1 MATTSRGIVTPEAV
15 VLDLETAG
23 IASRGLARTVD
34 AAIQGVILLILIL
47 VTGGL
52 LGVSGDVAVLLLL
65 IGVALVLLG
74 YPALTEIA
82 MRGRSPGKAVFGLRV
97 VTVEGAPIA
106 GRHAFIRS
114 ALGLVDFMV
123 PPGGLF
129 AVLVAL
135 PSPRN
140 QRLGD
145 LVAGTMVLRER
156 TAAAAPAAVWFNP
169 PPGLESYTASLDV
182 SLVTDSQ
189 LSLARAFLLRA
200 LNLSP
205 EARQALAMRMATP
218 LAAALG
224 PPPTGVP
231 PEPFLVCVVAAH
243 QRRHAPAATTTSA
256 GTSSDPSWG
265 PPPPPPSAP
274 GWGPPPP
281 PPSSPGWGP
290 PPPKPL
296 PPPPPPGAS
305 WDRSSSGGAGR

>member
-23 IASRGLARTVD
+23 IASRGLARTLD
-34 AAIQGVILLILIL
+34 AAIQGAILLVL
-47 VTGGL
+47 VLAVGGL
-52 LGVSGDVAVLLLL
+52 LGASGDLGVVLLVVG
-65 IGVALVLLG
+65 IALVLLG

-82 MRGRSPGKAVFGLRV
+82 MRGRSPGKATFGLRV

-106 GRHAFIRS
+106 PRHAFIRS

-156 TAAAAPAAVWFNP
+156 TAAPAPAAVWFNP
-169 PPGLESYTASLDV
+169 PPGLEAYTASIDV
-182 SLVTDSQ
+182 SGVTAGQ
-189 LSLARAFLLRA
+189 LSLARSFLLRTFE
-200 LNLSP
+200 LSP
-205 EARQALAMRMATP
+205 EARQALALRMAAP
-218 LAAALG
+218 LAVQVG
-224 PPPTGVP
+224 HPPAGVP

-243 QRRHAPAATTTSA
+243 QRRNLAAAAPPPPALGPPGPPPPPPPPAQ
-256 GTSSDPSWG
+256 SWG
-265 PPPPPPSAP
+265 PPPPSSA
-274 GWGPPPP
+274 PPPP
-281 PPSSPGWGP
+281 PPPVQVP
-290 PPPKPL
+290 P
-296 PPPPPPGAS
+296 S
-305 WDRSSSGGAGR
+305 